1 MSNGKSIEQLLR
13 EGVRPEDLK
22 MQLDDEIAKAKDKIE
37 AEKAPALKEIRHKLV
52 ENAIEYMKALDFD
65 MDIDLSNEEL
75 EEVLEALEGELKKY
89 EKILK
94 ILVEDKVEKEVPKA
108 NSLSQDETIRK
119 FLRGIM

>member
-37 AEKAPALKEIRHKLV
+37 AEKAPVLKEIRHKLV

-108 NSLSQDETIRK
+108 NNLSQDEIIRK

>member
-108 NSLSQDETIRK
+108 SPEDEIIRK

>member
-65 MDIDLSNEEL
+65 IDIDLSNEEL

-94 ILVEDKVEKEVPKA
+94 ILIEDKVEKEVPKA
-108 NSLSQDETIRK
+108 SPEDEIIRK

>member
-75 EEVLEALEGELKKY
+75 EEVLEELEGELKKY

-94 ILVEDKVEKEVPKA
+94 ILVEDKIEKEEPKA
-108 NSLSQDETIRK
+108 SSEDEIIRK

>member
-1 MSNGKSIEQLLR
+1 MSNSKSIEQLLR

-94 ILVEDKVEKEVPKA
+94 ILVEDKIEKEEPKA
-108 NSLSQDETIRK
+108 NSLSQDEIIRK

>member
-65 MDIDLSNEEL
+65 MDINLSNEEL

-108 NSLSQDETIRK
+108 NSLSQDEIIRK

>member
-37 AEKAPALKEIRHKLV
+37 AEKTPALKEIRHKLV
-52 ENAIEYMKALDFD
+52 ENAIEYMKALDFN

-75 EEVLEALEGELKKY
+75 EEVLEELEGELKKY

-94 ILVEDKVEKEVPKA
+94 ILVEDKVEKEEPKA
-108 NSLSQDETIRK
+108 SSEDEIIRK

>member
-75 EEVLEALEGELKKY
+75 EEVLEVLEGELKKY

-94 ILVEDKVEKEVPKA
+94 ILVEDKIEKEEPKA
-108 NSLSQDETIRK
+108 NSLSQDEIIRK
-119 FLRGIM
+119 FLKGIM

>member
-22 MQLDDEIAKAKDKIE
+22 MQLDDEIAKAKGKIE

-65 MDIDLSNEEL
+65 MEVDLSNEEL

-94 ILVEDKVEKEVPKA
+94 ILVEDKIEKEVPKA
-108 NSLSQDETIRK
+108 NSLSQDEIIRK

>member
-1 MSNGKSIEQLLR
+1 MSNSKSIEQLLR

-22 MQLDDEIAKAKDKIE
+22 MQLDDEIAKAKNKIE

-52 ENAIEYMKALDFD
+52 ENAIEYMKALDFEI
-65 MDIDLSNEEL
+65 DIDLSNEEL

-94 ILVEDKVEKEVPKA
+94 ILVEDKIEKEVPKA
-108 NSLSQDETIRK
+108 NSLSQDEIIRK

>member
-65 MDIDLSNEEL
+65 MEVDLSNEEL

-94 ILVEDKVEKEVPKA
+94 ILVEDKIEKEVPKA
-108 NSLSQDETIRK
+108 NSLSQDETIRR

>member
-52 ENAIEYMKALDFD
+52 ENAIEYIKALDFD

-75 EEVLEALEGELKKY
+75 EEVLEELEGELKKY

-94 ILVEDKVEKEVPKA
+94 ILVEDKVEKKEPKA
-108 NSLSQDETIRK
+108 NSLSQDEIIRK

>member
-22 MQLDDEIAKAKDKIE
+22 MQLDDEIAKAKDKIK

-65 MDIDLSNEEL
+65 MEVDLSNEEL

-94 ILVEDKVEKEVPKA
+94 ILVEDKIEKEVPKA
-108 NSLSQDETIRK
+108 SPEDEIIRK

>member
-108 NSLSQDETIRK
+108 NNLSQDEIIRK

>member
-94 ILVEDKVEKEVPKA
+94 ILVEDKVEKEVPKT
-108 NSLSQDETIRK
+108 NSLSQDEIIRK

>member
-75 EEVLEALEGELKKY
+75 EEVLESLEGELKKY

-108 NSLSQDETIRK
+108 SSEDEIIRK

>member
-1 MSNGKSIEQLLR
+1 MSNSKSIEQLLR

-37 AEKAPALKEIRHKLV
+37 AEKAPALKEIRHKLI

-89 EKILK
+89 EKVIK
-94 ILVEDKVEKEVPKA
+94 ILAEDAIEKESKKEV
-108 NSLSQDETIRK
+108 SEDERIRK

>member
-22 MQLDDEIAKAKDKIE
+22 MQLDDEIAKAKGKIE

-94 ILVEDKVEKEVPKA
+94 ILVEDKIEKEVPKA
-108 NSLSQDETIRK
+108 NSLSQDEIIRK
-119 FLRGIM
+119 FLKGIM